1 MKVRINSNKPTATQR
16 KALREECVKEF
27 DKLLANYNQQAAIQ
41 ILHILRF
48 DYGFG
53 QERLNK
59 FADKLNEMQIKTM
72 ERYEVKDDDIP
83 NICEIKLR
91 DSGIDI
97 DNFFKNLRR

>member
-27 DKLLANYNQQAAIQ
+27 DKLLANYNRQAAIQ

-53 QERLNK
+53 QKRLK
-59 FADKLNEMQIKTM
+59 EFSDRLKALQDRTTAK
-72 ERYEVKDDDIP
+72 YELEIGDTIW
-83 NICEIKLR
+83 ICKKELEE
-91 DSGIDI
+91 SGIDLKE
-97 DNFFKNLRR
+97 FLEG

>member
-27 DKLLANYNQQAAIQ
+27 DKLLANYNRQAAIQ

-53 QERLNK
+53 QKRLKEFSDRLNALQDRTTVK
-59 FADKLNEMQIKTM
+59 
-72 ERYEVKDDDIP
+72 YELEEGDTIW
-83 NICEIKLR
+83 ICKKELEE
-91 DSGIDI
+91 SGIDLKE
-97 DNFFKNLRR
+97 FLEG

>member
-27 DKLLANYNQQAAIQ
+27 DKLLANYNRQAAIQ

-53 QERLNK
+53 QKRLKEFSDRLKALQDRTTVKYELEER
-59 FADKLNEMQIKTM
+59 DTIW
-72 ERYEVKDDDIP
+72 
-83 NICEIKLR
+83 ICKKELEE
-91 DSGIDI
+91 SGIDLKE
-97 DNFFKNLRR
+97 FLEG

>member
-27 DKLLANYNQQAAIQ
+27 DKLLANYNRQAAIQ

-53 QERLNK
+53 QKRLK
-59 FADKLNEMQIKTM
+59 EFSDRLKALQDRTTVK
-72 ERYEVKDDDIP
+72 YELEEGETIW
-83 NICEIKLR
+83 ICKKELEE
-91 DSGIDI
+91 SGIDLKE
-97 DNFFKNLRR
+97 FLEE

>member
-27 DKLLANYNQQAAIQ
+27 DKLLANYNRQAAIQ

-53 QERLNK
+53 QKRLK
-59 FADKLNEMQIKTM
+59 EFSDRLKALQDRTTVK
-72 ERYEVKDDDIP
+72 YELEEGDTIW
-83 NICEIKLR
+83 ICKKELEE
-91 DSGIDI
+91 SGIDLKE
-97 DNFFKNLRR
+97 FLEG